1 VKELP
6 ENDDIG
12 WIYVSGEKGRKK
24 SGILERKGGRNS
36 GEKGRQN
43 LCDRDRGK

>member
-12 WIYVSGEKGRKK
+12 WIYFPSSISINEITQNFPAYHK
-24 SGILERKGGRNS
+24 SDS
-36 GEKGRQN
+36 QN
-43 LCDRDRGK
+43 K